1 MSDPQEEGLTA
12 NEVIALLARLKGI
25 DPPILVG
32 GQALNVLARH
42 YRIAG
47 FGTPSSTDMDFVGDS
62 EEARQIAALWGATIR
77 IPTMDDNTP
86 NTAILMMSRPGR
98 PPLVIDFLES
108 VAESAFG
115 AEVPSLH
122 ITENGVA
129 IRVLHPLSCLQ
140 SRLWNIYG
148 PLARRNTR
156 EIDRARLAIQ
166 VLHTHLTTLL
176 DRQDTRGALKV
187 IERLARRVVLSR
199 VSRRA
204 WMRDQIDVLT
214 AVPINHA
221 ALPEAFRTVR
231 WPAIQKQVQE
241 AREKDRQARPQD
253 GSHGFPDEG
262 TGSSPEECDGPEGRR
277 GIPL

>member
-221 ALPEAFRTVR
+221 ALPEVFRTVR

-253 GSHGFPDEG
+253 GSHGFPNEG
-262 TGSSPEECDGPEGRR
+262 TGSSPEECDSPEGSR
-277 GIPL
+277 GTPL

>member
-86 NTAILMMSRPGR
+86 NTAILIMSRPGR

-221 ALPEAFRTVR
+221 ALPEVFRTVR

-253 GSHGFPDEG
+253 GSHGFPNEG
-262 TGSSPEECDGPEGRR
+262 TGSSPEECDSPEGSR
-277 GIPL
+277 GTPL